1 MDEGFVTLFIVI
13 IIRTTNT
20 APPLKCFVSPGLG
33 PGRDDVVDTAEDRN
47 FLPPQLYAGQP
58 PYMVPHFM
66 RLTDKQKV
74 QKDINYVVARTH
86 SSRC

>member
-1 MDEGFVTLFIVI
+1 M
-13 IIRTTNT
+13 
-20 APPLKCFVSPGLG
+20 
-33 PGRDDVVDTAEDRN
+33 DTAEDRN

-86 SSRC
+86 SSRCWDDHQKKIIKVNYSFCCGYEKSSMSLWSIGGQWT